1 MKTADST
8 VVAAGACRGLGKALY
23 WPKADPRGDGG
34 AALRVA
40 DGLSFGATPTFAFMA
55 TITGILGGDL
65 HELLCSAA
73 SHSSV
78 LSGMVPMYVLMSA
91 SHSAPWLKLISRWRS
106 GTRAAG
112 LTQRAACSGHS
123 RNKV

>member
-8 VVAAGACRGLGKALY
+8 VVVNGACRGPGKALD
-23 WPKADPRGDGG
+23 WPKAVPRDDRG

-40 DGLSFGATPTFAFMA
+40 DGLSLGAAPTFAFMA
-55 TITGILGGDL
+55 TITGILGVDP
-65 HELLCSAA
+65 HELLCTGA

-91 SHSAPWLKLISRWRS
+91 FHSAPWLKLISR
-106 GTRAAG
+106 
-112 LTQRAACSGHS
+112 
-123 RNKV
+123 